1 MFHVFVFNILQY
13 YAIHIS
19 DDRLLVITFLVYRCG
34 KTNSMC
40 VNDPNGG
47 HLNDENMVRMVD
59 KVQHVDRVALRH
71 SLKDQ
76 MHLLMTEVALLDY

>member
-1 MFHVFVFNILQY
+1 MAGWLLISSFVVC
-13 YAIHIS
+13 
-19 DDRLLVITFLVYRCG
+19 RLPLR

-59 KVQHVDRVALRH
+59 KVQHVDKVALRH
-71 SLKDQ
+71 SQKVE
-76 MHLLMTEVALLDY
+76 MHLQMVAAPLDC